1 MFIAAFCGGAAWTAD
16 VNMDLSGNVFTNEQ
30 AGAVTG
36 AHRPA
41 PARRNEA
48 SMAQTLSEQI
58 LSRAAGR
65 PVSAGEVV
73 TVNVDLVM
81 MHDSLSPGII
91 RVLHEE
97 LGAERVWDPQR
108 VAVVID
114 HVAPAASVQTAEK
127 QAEVRRW
134 VRAQGIT
141 HLFDVGRGISHPVL
155 VEEGL
160 ARPGMVIVGSDS
172 HSTAYGC
179 VGAFGTG
186 MGTTD
191 IALAAATGRTW
202 FRVPETVLVR
212 ARGRFRP
219 GVSAKDLA
227 LKAARLLR
235 ADGATYAAVEW
246 HGVEFLGVMERM
258 TLATLSIEVGAKAGI
273 VPPTGLLQT
282 VPEWLRVEEGARYSR
297 VVDIDLDDLE
307 PQVSAPHTVDNVTD
321 LRDLG
326 RVAVD
331 VVYLGT
337 CTNGHYEDM
346 AAAARILRGRRLAPG
361 VRMLVVPASAQ
372 ALQLAAEDGTLA
384 TLLAAGATIGT
395 PGCGACIG
403 RHMGVLAPGEVCL
416 FTGNRNFRGRMGS
429 PEARIYL
436 ASPEVAAATALTG
449 YITHPQEVVDT
460 RYGEP

>member
-1 MFIAAFCGGAAWTAD
+1 
-16 VNMDLSGNVFTNEQ
+16 
-30 AGAVTG
+30 
-36 AHRPA
+36 
-41 PARRNEA
+41 
-48 SMAQTLSEQI
+48 MAQTLSEQI
-58 LSRAAGR
+58 LSRSAGR
-65 PVSAGEVV
+65 TVQAGDVV

-97 LGAERVWDPQR
+97 LGAERVWDPAR

-134 VRAQGIT
+134 ARAQGIT
-141 HLFDVGRGISHPVL
+141 NLFDVGRGISHPVL

-179 VGAFGTG
+179 VAAFGTG

-212 ARGRFRP
+212 ASGEFRP
-219 GVSAKDLA
+219 GVSAKDLGLRA
-227 LKAARLLR
+227 TRALR

-246 HGVEFLGVMERM
+246 HGLEHLSVMERM
-258 TLATLSIEVGAKAGI
+258 TLATLSIEVGAKAGLI
-273 VPPTGLLQT
+273 PPTGIEQP
-282 VPEWLRVEEGARYSR
+282 VPDWLGVQEGARYSQ
-297 VVDIDLDDLE
+297 VVEIDLATLD
-307 PQVSAPHTVDNVTD
+307 PQIAVPHTVDNVAD
-321 LRDLG
+321 LRDIG

-346 AAAARILRGRRLAPG
+346 AAAASILRGRRIAPG
-361 VRMLVVPASAQ
+361 LRMLVVPASAQ
-372 ALQLAAEDGTLA
+372 ALQRAAEDGTLA

-429 PEARIYL
+429 PEAQIYL

-449 YITHPQEVVDT
+449 YITHPQELV
-460 RYGEP
+460 

>member
-1 MFIAAFCGGAAWTAD
+1 
-16 VNMDLSGNVFTNEQ
+16 
-30 AGAVTG
+30 
-36 AHRPA
+36 
-41 PARRNEA
+41 
-48 SMAQTLSEQI
+48 MAQTLSEQM

-65 PVSAGEVV
+65 PVRSGDVV
-73 TVNVDLVM
+73 TVGVDLVM
-81 MHDSLSPGII
+81 MHDSLAPSII
-91 RVLHEE
+91 RIMEQE
-97 LGAERVWDPQR
+97 LGAERVFDPER

-114 HVAPAASVQTAEK
+114 HVAPAASVQVAEK
-127 QAEVRRW
+127 QAELRRW
-134 VRAQGIT
+134 VRKQGIR
-141 HLFDVGRGISHPVL
+141 HFFDSGRGISHPVL

-160 ARPGMVIVGSDS
+160 AQPGMVIVGSDS

-179 VGAFGTG
+179 IGAFGTG
-186 MGTTD
+186 MGSTD

-202 FRVPETVLVR
+202 FRVPETVVVR
-212 ARGRFRP
+212 ATGRFRP
-219 GVSAKDLA
+219 GVSAKDLGLRA
-227 LKAARLLR
+227 VRELR

-246 HGVEFLGVMERM
+246 HGVAFLSVMERM

-273 VPPTGLLQT
+273 VPPDFHDPGGTRQDAGGEPVSGVVGPQRAASLT
-282 VPEWLRVEEGARYSR
+282 VQEGATYQH
-297 VVDIDLDDLE
+297 VITIDLDTLE
-307 PQVSAPHTVDNVTD
+307 PQVSAPHTVDNVAD
-321 LRDLG
+321 LSELG

-346 AAAARILRGRRLAPG
+346 AAAARILQGRRLAPG

-372 ALQLAAEDGTLA
+372 ALQRAAADGTLS

-403 RHMGVLAPGEVCL
+403 RHMGVLAPDEVCL

-429 PEARIYL
+429 PQANIYL

-449 YITHPQEVVDT
+449 YITHPQEVM
-460 RYGEP
+460 

>member
-1 MFIAAFCGGAAWTAD
+1 
-16 VNMDLSGNVFTNEQ
+16 
-30 AGAVTG
+30 
-36 AHRPA
+36 
-41 PARRNEA
+41 
-48 SMAQTLSEQI
+48 MAQTLSEQI
-58 LSRAAGR
+58 LSHAAGH
-65 PVSAGEVV
+65 PVRAGDVA
-73 TVNVDLVM
+73 TVQVDLVM
-81 MHDSLSPGII
+81 MHDSLAPSII
-91 RVLHEE
+91 KVLHED
-97 LGAERVWDPQR
+97 LGAETVWDPER

-114 HVAPAASVQTAEK
+114 HVAPAANIQTAEK
-127 QAEVRRW
+127 QADLRRW
-134 VRAQGIT
+134 VRAQGIR
-141 HLFDVGRGISHPVL
+141 HLFDVGRGISHQVL

-179 VGAFGTG
+179 VGAFGSG

-202 FRVPETVLVR
+202 FRAPETVLVQ
-212 ARGRFRP
+212 AHGRFRP
-219 GVSAKDLA
+219 GVSAKDLG
-227 LKAARLLR
+227 LRAARLLR

-246 HGVEFLGVMERM
+246 HGVDFLSIGDRM

-273 VPPTGLLQT
+273 VPPTGAAAEGLAA
-282 VPEWLRVEEGARYSR
+282 PDWLRVEPGATYSH
-297 VVDIDLDDLE
+297 VVEIDLDRLE
-307 PQVSAPHTVDNVTD
+307 PQISVPHYVDNVTD
-321 LRDLG
+321 LANVG

-337 CTNGHYEDM
+337 CTNGRYEDM
-346 AAAARILRGRRLAPG
+346 AAAAQILKGRRLAPG
-361 VRMLVVPASAQ
+361 MRMLVVPASSEALRQ
-372 ALQLAAEDGTLA
+372 ATEDGTLT

-429 PEARIYL
+429 PEAQIYL

-449 YITHPQEVVDT
+449 YITHPQEVL
-460 RYGEP
+460 

>member
-1 MFIAAFCGGAAWTAD
+1 
-16 VNMDLSGNVFTNEQ
+16 
-30 AGAVTG
+30 
-36 AHRPA
+36 
-41 PARRNEA
+41 
-48 SMAQTLSEQI
+48 MAQTLSEQI

-65 PVSAGEVV
+65 PVRAGDVV
-73 TVNVDLVM
+73 TVDVDLVM
-81 MHDSLSPGII
+81 MHDSLSPSII
-91 RVLHEE
+91 RIMHEE
-97 LGAERVWDPQR
+97 LGAERVFDPER

-134 VRAQGIT
+134 ARAQRIP

-160 ARPGMVIVGSDS
+160 ARPGMLIVGSDS

-179 VGAFGTG
+179 VGAFGSG
-186 MGTTD
+186 MGSTD

-202 FRVPETVLVR
+202 LRVPETVAVR
-212 ARGRFRP
+212 ARGAFRP
-219 GVSAKDLA
+219 GVSAKDLG
-227 LKAARLLR
+227 LRAARALR

-246 HGVEFLGVMERM
+246 HGVEFLSVMERM

-273 VPPTGLLQT
+273 IPTAGLDLHGPLVPVVQ
-282 VPEWLRVEEGARYSR
+282 EGAQYSR
-297 VVDIDLDDLE
+297 VVEIDLGGLE
-307 PQVSAPHTVDNVTD
+307 PQVSAPHHVDNVAD
-321 LRDLG
+321 LSDLG

-346 AAAARILRGRRLAPG
+346 AAAARVLRGRRLAPG
-361 VRMLVVPASAQ
+361 MRMLVVPASAR
-372 ALQLAAEDGTLA
+372 ALHRAAEDGTLA
-384 TLLAAGATIGT
+384 ALIAAGATVGT

-403 RHMGVLAPGEVCL
+403 RHMGVLAPGETCL

-429 PEARIYL
+429 PEANIYL

-449 YITHPQEVVDT
+449 YITHPQEVL
-460 RYGEP
+460 